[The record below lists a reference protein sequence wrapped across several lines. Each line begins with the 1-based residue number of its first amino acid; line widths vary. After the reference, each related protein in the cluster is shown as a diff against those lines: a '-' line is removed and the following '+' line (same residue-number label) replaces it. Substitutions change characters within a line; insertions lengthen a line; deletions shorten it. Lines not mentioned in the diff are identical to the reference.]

1 MRPGNLAIFSAAMPM
16 LFETM
21 HHNPSRVIK
30 SGDVVVLLKY
40 IPKAWGNRPYW
51 KVLYGD
57 QVGHIEAR
65 FVEPIVSSRAEYLGE
80 EDD

>member
-1 MRPGNLAIFSAAMPM
+1 MRPGNLALISVAMPI
-16 LFETM
+16 LFESM
-21 HHNPSRVIK
+21 YHNPTKVVK

-51 KVLYGD
+51 KVLCGD

-65 FVEPIVSSRAEYLGE
+65 FIEPLGSAPEEYLDE